1 MIFKKVPNSDDVY
14 LKKNIIVT
22 FKFFVIQFSPTSFFP
37 KYVRLYNEMKL
48 IDSQHDYFWLLSHLI
63 AKKK

>member
-48 IDSQHDYFWLLSHLI
+48 IDSQHDYF
-63 AKKK
+63 